1 MWDTATD
8 SKGRNASWNT
18 LHTIWDAKFKNKGA
32 HVIHNKDLAIL
43 NFALTEVCPL
53 SIKFNLMIKTLQ
65 GDGFGQNSV
74 VAQRTVRLANVRNG
88 LRRITLR
95 NERDIRPYHMAQVLV
110 DIKVFTMDDIQQED
124 AKLNHVIEVRFFLYV
139 TSI

>member
-1 MWDTATD
+1 M
-8 SKGRNASWNT
+8 
-18 LHTIWDAKFKNKGA
+18 
-32 HVIHNKDLAIL
+32 IH
-43 NFALTEVCPL
+43 
-53 SIKFNLMIKTLQ
+53 Q

-110 DIKVFTMDDIQQED
+110 DIKVFTMDDIHQED
-124 AKLNHVIEVRFFLYV
+124 AKLNHVLEVQFFLYA